1 MPKKMRRLALKCI
14 LSAKVREG
22 DLKLIQELDFG
33 EASTKNMI
41 SLLSA
46 FGVDSSALILTA
58 HSMPNVVK
66 SAANLTNVKVMPS
79 ALINVLDLLSYRV
92 VIATVPA
99 IRSIEQIW
107 RQKVANHASL

>member
-46 FGVDSSALILTA
+46 FSVDSSALILTA

-107 RQKVANHASL
+107 RRKVANHASL